1 MRMREIIAG
10 LALAVAATGC
20 DFGSTSTVEADS
32 GASNA
37 GGGTPST
44 PNVPDPHSQEGTTTT
59 TTPTATIKASPG
71 CHAGGTPR
79 RLSRTQFVNVLS
91 DTSRALLGGDGTVAE
106 LVPGIVLD
114 QAQFPP
120 DQPINPDSARH
131 KGYERI
137 DQALNARQAAAVHAS
152 AKTIATKLTE
162 DGTRVATLLGTCS
175 DTAACLDAFIR
186 RAGRLLFRQPLTDAE
201 VAVYRAAAG
210 SSVAPAALAKVLAT
224 MIASP
229 KTFFVVERGQAVDT
243 SSKCAPLTAHELA
256 TRLAL
261 HLWDSVP
268 DDALNQAADNG
279 TLLQPATYAAQVS
292 RMLADTKADR
302 AMRSFFRQWFRLDE
316 LVALDGKVGN
326 AKFDAFAAGY
336 KPLATSRDA
345 AVTEVLD
352 MVSYLATNN
361 GSLQQ
366 VLTDRH
372 SFARTQDIATL
383 YNTPVWPGGTAPPPL
398 FAEPARVGLLTRVAL
413 LANGASD
420 TTLPIQ
426 RGIRI
431 LGGLTCQALPPPV
444 MDQSNKAADLS
455 GVLTTRERTERV
467 TQMDGTSCVGC
478 HKTLINP
485 WGFVFEG
492 YDALGRVRGTEVV
505 RNDAGQTLGEK
516 AVDTSV
522 TAKLDGMAA
531 RPLSTAAE
539 AQQYVLESGAF
550 ERCFAKHQV
559 RYAFGRPDT
568 EDDAEVIDWL
578 RVQAANGANLRSLF
592 SAIVQRPE
600 FKSIARL
607 P

>member
-1 MRMREIIAG
+1 MRKRDIVVSLVM
-10 LALAVAATGC
+10 AVAATGC
-20 DFGSTSTVEADS
+20 NFGSTATTEP
-32 GASNA
+32 GT
-37 GGGTPST
+37 GGGST
-44 PNVPDPHSQEGTTTT
+44 GGGAPAPAPVDPHNQEGTTTT
-59 TTPTATIKASPG
+59 SPPTATIKASPG
-71 CHAGGTPR
+71 CYAAGTPR
-79 RLSRTQFVNVLS
+79 RLTRTQFVNVLS
-91 DTSRALLGGDGTVAE
+91 DTSRMLLNGNGAVAD
-106 LVPGIVLD
+106 LVPGIVVD

-120 DQPINPDSARH
+120 DHLINPDSARH

-137 DQALNARQAAAVHAS
+137 DQALNSRQAAAIHAA
-152 AKTIATKLTE
+152 AKDVAAALTA
-162 DGTRVATLLGTCS
+162 DGARVTALLGNCS
-175 DTAACLDAFIR
+175 NTAACLDAFVR
-186 RAGRLLFRQPLTDAE
+186 RAGRLLFRQPLTQAE
-201 VAVYRAAAG
+201 VNLYVAAAG
-210 SSVAPAALAKVLAT
+210 GSVAPTAIAKVLAT

-229 KTFFVVERGQAVDT
+229 KTYFVVERGQAPAEGAKCT
-243 SSKCAPLTAHELA
+243 SLTAHELA

-268 DDALNQAADNG
+268 DAALNQAADDG
-279 TLLQPATYAAQVS
+279 SLLQPAVYSAQVT
-292 RMLADTKADR
+292 RMLGDAKADR

-316 LVALDGKVGN
+316 LVALDGKAGT

-336 KPLATSRDA
+336 KPLPTSREA
-345 AVTEVLD
+345 AITEVLD
-352 MVSYLATNN
+352 MVSYLANQN

-383 YNTPVWPGGTAPPPL
+383 YNTPVWAGGSSPPPL
-398 FAEPARVGLLTRVAL
+398 FTEPARVGLLTRVGL
-413 LANGASD
+413 IANGASD
-420 TTLPIQ
+420 ATLPIQ
-426 RGIRI
+426 RSIRI
-431 LGGLTCQALPPPV
+431 LGGLTCQPLPPPV

-492 YDALGRVRGTEVV
+492 FDALGRVRGTEVV
-505 RNDAGQTLGEK
+505 RNDAGQTMGEK

-522 TAKLDGMAA
+522 TTKLDGMAA
-531 RPLSTAAE
+531 RPMSTAAE

-550 ERCFAKHQV
+550 ERCFAKNQV
-559 RYAFGRPDT
+559 RYAFGRNDT
-568 EDDAEVIDWL
+568 EDDSEVIEWL

-600 FKSIARL
+600 FKSIAR
-607 P
+607 PQ